1 MQSSKSILL
10 MFLFCGLFFPAF
22 AQQAIIDSTI
32 YAAEALDIKPLY
44 VGGDKAMFQVLA
56 QNVKLPPAIR
66 EKIGV
71 VGTVHVSFVVDEKG
85 NLDASSVKM
94 ALFMIETNR
103 TKPKRIFDET
113 KLDDLQADCAKEAKR
128 VVGLLKKWTP
138 AQADGKAVKCRRSVP
153 ITFKN
158 EGVIKQR

>member
-1 MQSSKSILL
+1 
-10 MFLFCGLFFPAF
+10 
-22 AQQAIIDSTI
+22 
-32 YAAEALDIKPLY
+32 
-44 VGGDKAMFQVLA
+44 
-56 QNVKLPPAIR
+56 
-66 EKIGV
+66 
-71 VGTVHVSFVVDEKG
+71 
-85 NLDASSVKM
+85 
-94 ALFMIETNR
+94 MIETNR